1 MINFEKKNFWLIG
14 LIVTVVSFIM
24 LLVGI
29 KIVLGN
35 ELVPRNLVAFSGFS
49 VLAGLIALLSVYF
62 RLKIAFLL
70 FIVGLA
76 IGFFEMYRAFIG
88 GMSGW
93 GDLIGIISLFMW
105 ALIGIGMGI
114 IIQLGFYVYKRYKK
128 R

>member
-1 MINFEKKNFWLIG
+1 MFNFEKKNSWVIG
-14 LIVTVVSFIM
+14 LMVTVGSFIM

-49 VLAGLIALLSVYF
+49 VLAGLIALVSVYL

-70 FIVGLA
+70 FIAGLA

-105 ALIGIGMGI
+105 ALIGLGMGI
-114 IIQLGFYVYKRYKK
+114 LLQFGYYLYKRFKK
-128 R
+128 D